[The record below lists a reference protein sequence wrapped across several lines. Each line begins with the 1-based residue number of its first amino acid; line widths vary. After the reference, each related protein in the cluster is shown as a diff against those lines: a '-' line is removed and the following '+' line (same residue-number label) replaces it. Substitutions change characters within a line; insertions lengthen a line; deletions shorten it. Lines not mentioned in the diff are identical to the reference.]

1 MAFIPVPDTWE
12 ATFVYTQAGV
22 RPAINTLY
30 FFDGT
35 GPFTPTRAAYLAGL
49 LENWAIAEVLP
60 RICVNVTLARIE
72 VRDLTTQ
79 FGAFHSE
86 NVDDIGENSGARA
99 PSNVTMSLSF
109 RTGQVGRSFRGRNY
123 LVGLSEDDFTNNVFD
138 GAEALAWRIAYGTMQ
153 TTLAGEDFT
162 HVVVSRYADGVA
174 RSEGITTPVT
184 SYIFADLNVDT
195 QRRRARSV

>member
-1 MAFIPVPDTWE
+1 MAFIEVADTWE
-12 ATFVYTQAGV
+12 ATLVYTQTGV

-30 FFDGT
+30 FRDNV
-35 GPFTPTRAAYLAGL
+35 GPATPTRAAFLAGL

-72 VRDLTTQ
+72 VRDLSTQ
-79 FGAFHSE
+79 FGAYHSE
-86 NVDDIGENSGARA
+86 NVGQIGENAGARA

-123 LVGLSEDDFTNNVFD
+123 LIGLSEDDFTNNVFD
-138 GAEALAWRIAYGTMQ
+138 SAEALAWRIAYDTMR
-153 TTLAGEDFT
+153 TDTAAEDFV
-162 HVVVSRYADGVA
+162 HVVVSRYENGAPRMG
-174 RSEGITTPVT
+174 GITTDVT